1 MIKKITL
8 KNSVKIINN
17 EYVVKHKNTSL
28 FETFNYLLSR
38 SFDYFPEVISER
50 EEEMVYKYI
59 EDISE
64 PSEQKIID
72 LMNLLSLLHS
82 KTTIYKEIDIDNYKL
97 IYENISNQIIEC
109 YNYYSNLIDEIDMI
123 VYMSPV
129 DYIVARNISLIFSSL
144 EYARDGIERWYQLI
158 KDKRQV
164 RVVTIHNNA
173 SLDHYVKNDKSYLVS
188 WDRATVDMP
197 IYDLI
202 NVYKKHYLEFDFVT
216 IFKVY
221 FSKYP
226 FLEEEMLLFLSI
238 LAIPDKIR
246 YYDSQYQMVVEVR
259 RLLDYIYKTGEI
271 IREYGKNEKLTKED
285 IHK

>member
-38 SFDYFPEVISER
+38 SFNYFPEVISER

>member
-28 FETFNYLLSR
+28 VETFNYLLSR

-50 EEEMVYKYI
+50 EEEIVYKYI

>member
-17 EYVVKHKNTSL
+17 EYVVKHKSSHL
-28 FETFNYLLSR
+28 LETFNYLLSR
-38 SFDYFPEVISER
+38 SFDYFPDVISER
-50 EEEMVYKYI
+50 EDEMLYKYI
-59 EDISE
+59 EDIPE

-97 IYENISNQIIEC
+97 IYENISTQINDC
-109 YNYYSNLIDEIDMI
+109 YNYYNNLIDEIDTI

-129 DYIVARNISLIFSSL
+129 DYIIARNISLIFSSL
-144 EYARDGIERWYQLI
+144 EYAKEGIERWYQLI

-173 SLDHYVKNDKSYLVS
+173 TLDHYLKNDKSYLIS
-188 WDRATVDMP
+188 WDKATVDMP

-221 FSKYP
+221 FNKYP

-238 LAIPDKIR
+238 LAIPDKIK
-246 YYDSQYQMVVEVR
+246 YYESQYQMVVHVR
-259 RLLDYIYKTGEI
+259 RLLDYIYKTEEI
-271 IREYGKNEKLTKED
+271 ILEYGSINKLAKED
-285 IHK
+285 IHQ

>member
-17 EYVVKHKNTSL
+17 EYVVKHKNGRL
-28 FETFNYLLSR
+28 LEKFNYLLSR

-50 EEEMVYKYI
+50 EDEMVYKYI
-59 EDISE
+59 EDIPE

-97 IYENISNQIIEC
+97 IYENINSQIIEC
-109 YNYYSNLIDEIDMI
+109 YNYYNNLINEIDMI

-129 DYIVARNISLIFSSL
+129 DYIVARNISLIFNSL
-144 EYARDGIERWYQLI
+144 EYARVGLEKWYELI

-173 SLDHYVKNDKSYLVS
+173 SLEHYVKSDKSYLVS

-216 IFKVY
+216 ILKVY
-221 FSKYP
+221 LSKYP
-226 FLEEEMLLFLSI
+226 LTDEEMLLFLVI
-238 LAIPDKIR
+238 IAIPDKIR
-246 YYDSQYQMVVEVR
+246 FYESQYQMVVEVR
-259 RLLDYIYKTGEI
+259 RLLDYIYKTGELI
-271 IREYGKNEKLTKED
+271 QEYGRKEKLTKED

>member
-38 SFDYFPEVISER
+38 SFNYFPEVISER
-50 EEEMVYKYI
+50 EEEIVYKYI